1 MQGLGEDGPGD
12 PLLPSTTGSRA
23 ATFCLP
29 AALLAVH
36 WGQGLEGDR
45 GGDYIVSILGK
56 KILPFLGAGVVVV
69 EAEDPVDRGSQDPWC
84 HLQSP

>member
-1 MQGLGEDGPGD
+1 MDNHTWTGLKVARNAYCQLPTGLAAMLGLGEDGPGD

-23 ATFCLP
+23 APLCLP

-45 GGDYIVSILGK
+45 GGDTYGRWNGLY
-56 KILPFLGAGVVVV
+56 
-69 EAEDPVDRGSQDPWC
+69 C
-84 HLQSP
+84 